1 MNRNVLKII
10 ALISMI
16 IDHIGLVFFPEQ
28 IVFRLI
34 GRLSFPIFAFFV
46 AEGWYYTRSKK
57 RYTLLMLIFM
67 LISWVPYCMALDLPF
82 YTVNVMGV
90 FLLSILGMFLVDRIR
105 LNNNKKVMYI
115 ASFCMLLLICFILEG
130 LEIITMGVLGVVLPI
145 VFYAY
150 KEKPIARYIGAG
162 LVLLVMA
169 LTIIATETIR
179 FEAFRQ
185 FFGLV
190 ALIPIMCYNNNVGR
204 YKLKYLFYITYPLH
218 LIIIM
223 LIKLI

>member
-57 RYTLLMLIFM
+57 RYTLLMFVFM

-130 LEIITMGVLGVVLPI
+130 LEIITMGVLGGSPTNC
-145 VFYAY
+145 
-150 KEKPIARYIGAG
+150 
-162 LVLLVMA
+162 LLCVQR
-169 LTIIATETIR
+169 ETYCKVYR
-179 FEAFRQ
+179 SGSSS
-185 FFGLV
+185 FGYGT
-190 ALIPIMCYNNNVGR
+190 YNYSNR
-204 YKLKYLFYITYPLH
+204 DYSI
-218 LIIIM
+218 
-223 LIKLI
+223 

>member
-16 IDHIGLVFFPEQ
+16 IDHIGLVFFPEY

-34 GRLSFPIFAFFV
+34 GRLSFPIFAFFI
-46 AEGWYYTRSKK
+46 AEGWYYTHSKK
-57 RYTLLMLIFM
+57 KYTLLMFVFM
-67 LISWVPYCMALDLPF
+67 LVSWLPYCLALDLPF

-90 FLLSILGMFLVDRIR
+90 FLLSILGMFLIDRIR
-105 LNNNKKVMYI
+105 LNNSKKLIYI
-115 ASFCMLLLICFILEG
+115 ASFCMLIFVCFILEG

-145 VFYAY
+145 VFYAF
-150 KEKPIARYIGAG
+150 KERLVARFVSAF

-169 LTIIATETIR
+169 ITIIATEPIS

-185 FFGLV
+185 FFGLL
-190 ALIPIMCYNNNVGR
+190 ALIPILCYNNNVGR
-204 YKLKYLFYITYPLH
+204 LKLKYLFYITYPLH